1 MPDLSGGT
9 PSLKALQNG
18 QTTAAAET
26 AAALS
31 EPPVQEIKQTPE
43 QHLPAAAASVSGP
56 SPQPVVSMP
65 AGSPLSAFES
75 EAKVKYL
82 PLSEPNVVKKWNE
95 FAENYRSQASEY
107 AILRNKEPK
116 LDGSQV
122 SVEMTNKLES
132 TQFDK
137 LRLATQAFLK
147 AAFGPSLSLVSTIA
161 EQKEV
166 KMIYT
171 PSQKMAYLIEKYPA
185 VAELQAR
192 FEAIPDA

>member
-137 LRLATQAFLK
+137 LRLATQAFFEGSIW
-147 AAFGPSLSLVSTIA
+147 AFAVVGKHYCRAKRSENDLYTIA
-161 EQKEV
+161 EDGVLDRK
-166 KMIYT
+166 
-171 PSQKMAYLIEKYPA
+171 
-185 VAELQAR
+185 
-192 FEAIPDA
+192 IPCRGRAAGPL